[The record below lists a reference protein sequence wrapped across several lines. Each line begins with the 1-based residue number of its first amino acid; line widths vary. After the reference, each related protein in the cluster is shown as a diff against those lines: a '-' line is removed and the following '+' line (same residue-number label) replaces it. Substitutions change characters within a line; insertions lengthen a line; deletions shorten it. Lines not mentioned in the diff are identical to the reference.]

1 MGTIRKRKS
10 KRGNVYYA
18 EVRQKNSK
26 SIGKTFL
33 KRSNATNWIRE
44 VEYQLDKQTYV
55 DFRETARLT
64 LGDLLT
70 RYRDQNTPKKKSG
83 ECETFK
89 INLMLRHKIAKK
101 RLLDL
106 RTKDV
111 LDFKNDIKLNDG
123 KYYPRAASTINKYVH
138 YVYTVWETAKLDWDI
153 TLPHLNPASLV
164 KKEKVNDK
172 IDRILT
178 IDEYQNLLEA
188 CSKSNLSFLSDMT
201 EFAYIT
207 AMRFGEI
214 TKLKTIDI
222 DFTERLAKLWD
233 TKNGEDRIVP
243 LTNRALEIANKY
255 RFKDQLFK
263 IHRDK
268 FRHYFEQACK
278 RANVK
283 NFRFHDLRACAITNL
298 FMNGWS
304 IAEVSV
310 VSGHKTWSEL
320 KRYTRIQPTDLV
332 KKINKEAL

>member
-1 MGTIRKRKS
+1 MATVNKLKSGKWCAQIRSHNKYIS
-10 KRGNVYYA
+10 
-18 EVRQKNSK
+18 
-26 SIGKTFL
+26 KTFL
-33 KRSNATNWIRE
+33 KKSNASAWAKEI
-44 VEYQLDKQTYV
+44 EYQLDRDQYE
-55 DFRETARLT
+55 DFSDSARIS
-64 LGDLLT
+64 LGELIT
-70 RYRDQNTPKKKSG
+70 RYRDEITPHKRGRDSEKYKLD
-83 ECETFK
+83 F
-89 INLMLRHKIAKK
+89 ILRHRISRVKLLGLKAKHII
-101 RLLDL
+101 
-106 RTKDV
+106 
-111 LDFKNDIKLNDG
+111 DFKNEISEG
-123 KYYPRAASTINKYVH
+123 RAPSTINKYIH
-138 YVYTVWETAKLDWDI
+138 YIYTVWETARLEWDI

-164 KKEKVNDK
+164 KKDKVNDK

-188 CSKSNLSFLSDMT
+188 SSKSNLTFLSDMI

-214 TKLKTIDI
+214 TKLKATDI
-222 DFTERLAKLWD
+222 DFTKRLARLED
-233 TKNGEDRIVP
+233 TKNGESRDVP
-243 LTNRALEIANKY
+243 LTNRALEIVNKY

-263 IHRDK
+263 IHRNK

-278 RANVK
+278 RADVK

-298 FMNGWS
+298 FLDGWS

>member
-1 MGTIRKRKS
+1 MGTIRKRKRKS
-10 KRGNVYYA
+10 ENVYYA

-33 KRSNATNWIRE
+33 KRSNATRWIKE
-44 VEYQLDKQTYV
+44 VEYQLERQSYV
-55 DFRETARLT
+55 DFRNTARLT
-64 LGDLLT
+64 LGDLLR
-70 RYRDQNTPKKKSG
+70 RYRDQKAPKKKG
-83 ECETFK
+83 VDCEFYK
-89 INLMLRHKIAKK
+89 LNLMLRHKIAKK

-123 KYYPRAASTINKYVH
+123 KFYPRAASTVNKYVH
-138 YVYTVWETAKLDWDI
+138 YIYTVWETARLEWDI

-164 KKEKVNDK
+164 KKDKVNDK

-188 CSKSNLSFLSDMT
+188 SSKSNLTFLSDMI

-214 TKLKTIDI
+214 TKLKATDI
-222 DFTERLAKLWD
+222 DFTKRLARLED
-233 TKNGEDRIVP
+233 TKNGESRDVP
-243 LTNRALEIANKY
+243 LTNRALEIVNKY

-263 IHRDK
+263 IHRNK

-278 RANVK
+278 RADVK

-298 FMNGWS
+298 FLDGWS

-332 KKINKEAL
+332 KKINKEVS